1 MYNYCGIGD
10 FFGLTS
16 FFYVPQYSYTAFWGS

>member
-1 MYNYCGIGD
+1 VI